1 MWTCTNQSETSE
13 SWRSDNRVGSG
24 RRDAGTQG
32 RRDGGTGGR
41 GDAGMTDVLMGW
53 KSRPRR
59 EAACGEGVMS
69 RCGLREGKAHV
80 GQMGARNKEARGE
93 PTWL

>member
-41 GDAGMTDVLMGW
+41 RDDGCVDGMEIAAKAGGCLRGRGDVEV
-53 KSRPRR
+53 RF
-59 EAACGEGVMS
+59 E
-69 RCGLREGKAHV
+69 
-80 GQMGARNKEARGE
+80 RG
-93 PTWL
+93 